1 MQTSGI
7 TGHNAFC
14 CKLSPK
20 HSRCVAVTPGPA
32 WKAAKFRGTVLRE
45 NRLRQ
50 GVAGGWQCQLVG
62 GRVRGVQRGGWLH
75 TSSAMPGVAGLRAA
89 CCCCRRAVSSSPAA
103 RRLSTA
109 PSAPAAGSGP
119 GDAAAAFKYCQQ
131 LVRCDHAPHRA
142 ALPPLSTLRRAL
154 ARHRKYE
161 LGQAMCGMMLPRE
174 LRMAHT
180 VLRAVNIETA
190 RVADQVS
197 GELQG
202 RMRLQWWK
210 EAVETATRGRAGPGA
225 LPPAYRTPVVLALA
239 ALAKHSPALDPAR
252 LQTLIDA
259 RMDAL
264 DPTQPQEIYALEKYA
279 EETQSSLLYLLL
291 QAAGYSSPI
300 DADAMVCRAAS
311 HIGNA
316 LGLTVLLQAAPHHA
330 AARDCPLPATIMAHH
345 RVPTEDFYRAA
356 VSATACL
363 RKHFPSATS
372 N

>member
-1 MQTSGI
+1 
-7 TGHNAFC
+7 
-14 CKLSPK
+14 
-20 HSRCVAVTPGPA
+20 
-32 WKAAKFRGTVLRE
+32 
-45 NRLRQ
+45 
-50 GVAGGWQCQLVG
+50 
-62 GRVRGVQRGGWLH
+62 
-75 TSSAMPGVAGLRAA
+75 
-89 CCCCRRAVSSSPAA
+89 
-103 RRLSTA
+103 
-109 PSAPAAGSGP
+109 
-119 GDAAAAFKYCQQ
+119 
-131 LVRCDHAPHRA
+131 
-142 ALPPLSTLRRAL
+142 
-154 ARHRKYE
+154 
-161 LGQAMCGMMLPRE
+161 
-174 LRMAHT
+174 MAHT

-210 EAVETATRGRAGPGA
+210 EAVETATRERAGPGA

-356 VSATACL
+356 VSATACANISQAPPATEPDSPAQLGTEEGEEATYNASGLVEVFYDVAGNAAVPSLPADPQRRSEPADGSRAQVHLEHARGL
-363 RKHFPSATS
+363 RSDVPKEFAPLLLPALLAEDYLNRLQACDFDGFHPALLHENGLASSPFPFQRRLAKHWLFGTY
-372 N
+372 